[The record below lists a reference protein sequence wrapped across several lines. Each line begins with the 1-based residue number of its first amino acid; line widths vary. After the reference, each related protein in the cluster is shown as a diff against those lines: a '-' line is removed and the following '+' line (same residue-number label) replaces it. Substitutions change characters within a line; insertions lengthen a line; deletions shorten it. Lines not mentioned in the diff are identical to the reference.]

1 MEKLKKIWRFLT
13 APEMLLYILFGIL
26 TTVVNILSF
35 GLLRDVLQW
44 QLLTANTLAWVLS
57 VAFAFLTNKVF
68 VFRSKSFAAKL
79 VLRELVSF
87 VGARLF
93 SLAVDTAGMWLLGDV
108 LTWNDWLA
116 KVLMNVIVIVL
127 NYVFSKLFIFKRPQ

>member
-1 MEKLKKIWRFLT
+1 MERLKKIVRFLT
-13 APEMLLYILFGIL
+13 TPEMLLYIFFGVL

-35 GLLRDVLQW
+35 GLLRDVLRW

-68 VFRSKSFAAKL
+68 VFRSKSFAAKQ
-79 VLRELVSF
+79 VLRELTSF

-93 SLAVDTAGMWLLGDV
+93 SLAVDTAGMWLLVDV

>member
-1 MEKLKKIWRFLT
+1 MEKLKKSWRCL
-13 APEMLLYILFGIL
+13 AAAEMLLYMLCGIR
-26 TTVVNILSF
+26 TTAVNILSF

-93 SLAVDTAGMWLLGDV
+93 SLAVDTAGMWLLVDV

>member
-26 TTVVNILSF
+26 TTAVNILSF

-57 VAFAFLTNKVF
+57 FAFLTNKVF

-93 SLAVDTAGMWLLGDV
+93 SLAVDTAGMWLLVDV

>member
-93 SLAVDTAGMWLLGDV
+93 SLAVDTAGMWLLVDV
-108 LTWNDWLA
+108 LTWNDWRA
-116 KVLMNVIVIVL
+116 KVLMNVSVIVL

>member
-1 MEKLKKIWRFLT
+1 MERLKKIVRFLT
-13 APEMLLYILFGIL
+13 TPEMLLYIFFGVL

-35 GLLRDVLQW
+35 GLLRDVLRW
-44 QLLTANTLAWVLS
+44 QLLTANTLAWVFS

-68 VFRSKSFAAKL
+68 VFRSKSFAARQ
-79 VLRELVSF
+79 VLRELTSF

-93 SLAVDTAGMWLLGDV
+93 SLAVDTAGMWLLVDV

-116 KVLMNVIVIVL
+116 KILMNVIVVVI

>member
-1 MEKLKKIWRFLT
+1 MEKFKKIWRFLT
-13 APEMLLYILFGIL
+13 APEMLLYIFFGVL
-26 TTVVNILSF
+26 TTVVNVLSF
-35 GLLRDVLQW
+35 GLLRDILQW
-44 QLLTANTLAWVLS
+44 RLLTANTLAWGLS

-68 VFRSKSFAAKL
+68 VFRSKSFAAGL
-79 VLRELVSF
+79 VVRELISF

-93 SLAVDTAGMWLLGDV
+93 SLAVDTAGMWLLVDV

-116 KVLMNVIVIVL
+116 KVLMNVIVIVI

>member
-1 MEKLKKIWRFLT
+1 MERLKKIVRFLT
-13 APEMLLYILFGIL
+13 TPEMLLYIFFGVL

-35 GLLRDVLQW
+35 GLLRDVLRW

-68 VFRSKSFAAKL
+68 VFRSKSFASKQ
-79 VLRELVSF
+79 VLRELTSF

-93 SLAVDTAGMWLLGDV
+93 SLAVDTAGMWLLVDV

-116 KVLMNVIVIVL
+116 KILMNVIVIVI
-127 NYVFSKLFIFKRPQ
+127 NYVFSKLFIFRRPQ

>member
-1 MEKLKKIWRFLT
+1 
-13 APEMLLYILFGIL
+13 MLLYILFGIL
-26 TTVVNILSF
+26 TTAVNILSF

-68 VFRSKSFAAKL
+68 VFRSKIFAAKL

-93 SLAVDTAGMWLLGDV
+93 SLAVDTAGMWLLVDV

>member
-1 MEKLKKIWRFLT
+1 
-13 APEMLLYILFGIL
+13 MLLYIFFGVL

-35 GLLRDVLQW
+35 GLLRDVLHW
-44 QLLTANTLAWVLS
+44 ELLTANTLAWVLS
-57 VAFAFLTNKVF
+57 VAFAFLTNKLF
-68 VFRSKSFAAKL
+68 VFQSKSFEARLL
-79 VLRELVSF
+79 VRELVSF

-93 SLAVDTAGMWLLGDV
+93 SLAVDTAGMWLLVNV

-116 KVLMNVIVIVL
+116 KILMNVIVVVI

>member
-1 MEKLKKIWRFLT
+1 
-13 APEMLLYILFGIL
+13 MLLYILFGIL
-26 TTVVNILSF
+26 TTAVNILSF

-93 SLAVDTAGMWLLGDV
+93 SLAVDTAGMWLLVDV